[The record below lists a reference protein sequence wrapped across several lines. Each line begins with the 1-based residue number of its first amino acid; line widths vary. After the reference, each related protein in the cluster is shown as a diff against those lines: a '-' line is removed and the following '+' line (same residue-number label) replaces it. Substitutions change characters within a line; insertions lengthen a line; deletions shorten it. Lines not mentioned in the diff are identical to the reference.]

1 MMKVFS
7 ANKFFEHTVNTVTDL
22 FIDSKFKKMIIND
35 DGKEVT
41 PLDDRNYLNHRL
53 EEVSS
58 LFVIDKEDWKPYS
71 KKGEKE

>member
-1 MMKVFS
+1 VKVFS
-7 ANKFFEHTVNTVTDL
+7 AKKFFEHSEHTVTGL
-22 FIDSKFKKMIIND
+22 FIDSKLKKMIIND

-41 PLDDRNYLNHRL
+41 PLDERNYLNHRL

-58 LFVIDKEDWKPYS
+58 IFVVDKKDWKPYS

>member
-1 MMKVFS
+1 
-7 ANKFFEHTVNTVTDL
+7 
-22 FIDSKFKKMIIND
+22 MIIND

-41 PLDDRNYLNHRL
+41 PLDERNYPNHRL

-58 LFVIDKEDWKPYS
+58 LFVIDKEDWKPYL